1 MTAAEAV
8 VGARY
13 RSTGGRV
20 IHIVGTVG
28 PNRLA
33 PLCKAPGGVQYRHG
47 PGREWPRAH
56 IADPAALARWPM
68 CAECERQAT
77 EAEAEDP
84 DDDPVQP
91 WGSMPVRP

>member
-1 MTAAEAV
+1 MTPAEAV

-20 IHIVGTVG
+20 IHIVGEVG
-28 PNRLA
+28 PHRLA
-33 PLCKAPGGVQYRHG
+33 PLCKAPGGVQYRHT
-47 PGREWPRAH
+47 RQDFRHAH

-68 CAECERQAT
+68 CAECERRAT